1 MFTEQLLCVG
11 TLPSTWG
18 DDSEQKNRHLPRPTE
33 APLAQLKMG
42 MEELH
47 NSSDNSGSAAK
58 EDHTT
63 KRTWWG

>member
-1 MFTEQLLCVG
+1 MSRKTATCLVH
-11 TLPSTWG
+11 P
-18 DDSEQKNRHLPRPTE
+18 E